1 MGANVDSFL
10 KALTATKEA
19 LKSIASIGNTA
30 KSHHAESGAFIIG
43 KHDTSITPL
52 GSASDPY
59 ETALNCKLPQL
70 NLGSDDAIRNSTH
83 PSTPFVIETYEDFL
97 RDLLKA
103 TPRPTEKLLI
113 DACKLVFER
122 TDKTDCKSFAL
133 QMVRCVSHVRDKK
146 SATTGKKTADATYRL
161 VQIMKEEDEEDVLEV
176 VAVQS
181 SQSLRSVAS
190 SGQEGPPDLDKVL
203 ELAKLHQRAQG
214 KQVGSA
220 TGKMTKIKPVAKK
233 TIHKKPAAQQLLA
246 EVPKAEELGAAK
258 LEEKKQREETILHFV
273 RKVSAQKPG
282 KSYVTVCYC
291 DGSKQRQKRI
301 VEFPESKYADHL
313 QKALAAVKRI
323 QEQKLTFNQARAL
336 KLALAE

>member
-1 MGANVDSFL
+1 
-10 KALTATKEA
+10 
-19 LKSIASIGNTA
+19 
-30 KSHHAESGAFIIG
+30 
-43 KHDTSITPL
+43 
-52 GSASDPY
+52 
-59 ETALNCKLPQL
+59 
-70 NLGSDDAIRNSTH
+70 
-83 PSTPFVIETYEDFL
+83 
-97 RDLLKA
+97 
-103 TPRPTEKLLI
+103 
-113 DACKLVFER
+113 
-122 TDKTDCKSFAL
+122 
-133 QMVRCVSHVRDKK
+133 
-146 SATTGKKTADATYRL
+146 
-161 VQIMKEEDEEDVLEV
+161 
-176 VAVQS
+176 
-181 SQSLRSVAS
+181 
-190 SGQEGPPDLDKVL
+190 
-203 ELAKLHQRAQG
+203 
-214 KQVGSA
+214 
-220 TGKMTKIKPVAKK
+220 MTKIKPVAKK